1 MRRRFICAIFSTV
14 PATSTS
20 SSSAIVPCAS
30 CAAVLCS
37 VLLCAAIQASNN
49 SDDQMITGFLQ
60 TKKILVSCNPTWEPH
75 ATELSC
81 PA

>member
-30 CAAVLCS
+30 CAAVLCC
-37 VLLCAAIQASNN
+37 CAVQRQASNN
-49 SDDQMITGFLQ
+49 SDDQMTTGFLP
-60 TKKILVSCNPTWEPH
+60 TKEILVSTAGQSYMG
-75 ATELSC
+75 ATRD
-81 PA
+81 